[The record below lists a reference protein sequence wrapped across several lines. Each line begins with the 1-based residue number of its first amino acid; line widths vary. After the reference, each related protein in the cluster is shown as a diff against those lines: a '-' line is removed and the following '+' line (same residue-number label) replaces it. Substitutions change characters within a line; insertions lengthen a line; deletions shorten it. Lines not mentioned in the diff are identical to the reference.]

1 MKYHTPKGCVKGREL
16 AGTWMASG
24 SGTTILPT
32 RPRIIDCCEG
42 NEICQLKGLLGGMG
56 WYLVNHVE

>member
-32 RPRIIDCCEG
+32 RIIDSS
-42 NEICQLKGLLGGMG
+42 IAAKATKSAS
-56 WYLVNHVE
+56 